1 MRKYFVL
8 FMILGACW
16 WGCDENEIAIYQETP
31 RLNFYYS
38 GSVVFVD
45 TDYVKQHTEKEL
57 IVEIALQ
64 GEPLEEG
71 RTFCVTA
78 QPVDSVTEMTDV
90 VLADSYVFPAGK
102 YRDSIRVTV
111 RRPSRPAL
119 TTPQTRAS
127 LAFDPSNPAHEFEPG
142 KTEDQSYTIV
152 ASFYLPQPRSW
163 NSSFWG
169 LYSTA
174 KYMFMM
180 DCLGDSFQNSWN
192 NWERVNEVRLAYE
205 EYCADPA
212 HEELLDDEGNPIVFP
227 KN

>member
-38 GSVVFVD
+38 GGVVFAD
-45 TDYVKQHTEKEL
+45 SDYVKQRTEKEL
-57 IVEIALQ
+57 IVVIALQ

-111 RRPSRPAL
+111 RRPSRPTL

-142 KTEDQSYTIV
+142 KTEDLSYTID
-152 ASFYLPQPRSW
+152 ASFYLPEPTSW
-163 NSSFWG
+163 PDTRWG

-180 DCLGDSFQNSWN
+180 DYFGETYRSEWN
-192 NWERVNEVRLAYE
+192 TNAKVKEVIAAYE
-205 EYCADPA
+205 AYCEE
-212 HEELLDDEGNPIVFP
+212 HEELLDDNGEPIAFP
-227 KN
+227 RVS

>member
-38 GSVVFVD
+38 GGVVFAD
-45 TDYVKQHTEKEL
+45 SDYVKQRTEKEL
-57 IVEIALQ
+57 IVVIALQ

-78 QPVDSVTEMTDV
+78 QPADSVTEMTDV

-111 RRPSRPAL
+111 RRPSRPTL

-142 KTEDQSYTIV
+142 KTEDQSYTID
-152 ASFYLPQPRSW
+152 ASFYLPQPTSW
-163 NSSFWG
+163 SATHWG

-174 KYMFMM
+174 KYVFMM
-180 DCLGDSFQNSWN
+180 DYFGDTYQTDWN
-192 NWERVNEVRLAYE
+192 NYDKLREVIAAYE
-205 EYCADPA
+205 AYCEE
-212 HEELLDDEGNPIVFP
+212 HGELLDDNGEPIAFP
-227 KN
+227 QVS